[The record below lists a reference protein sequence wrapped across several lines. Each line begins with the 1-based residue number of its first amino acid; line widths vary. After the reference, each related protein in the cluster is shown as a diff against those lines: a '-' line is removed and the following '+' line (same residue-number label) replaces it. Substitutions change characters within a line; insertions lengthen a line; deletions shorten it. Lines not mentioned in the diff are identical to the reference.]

1 MMTAVG
7 VLGEKSATIRQAS
20 SNVVS
25 LAGGRMR
32 FCEVSGQTKR
42 RKRNQGGFPMARTR
56 LLPLLLA
63 GLASLM
69 IAGVALAKSDTARAF
84 TFTTTLSGAEEVNA
98 AGVPNQGDLGGS
110 GTATLTLNPGQKTI
124 CYTITLVGITPN
136 VDDTP
141 FAAHIHEA
149 PAGVNGPVVVPLG
162 PLSLGTTLGC
172 VPAESRTIAGII
184 ADPTGYYV
192 NVHNTEFPGG
202 ALRGQLGD

>member
-1 MMTAVG
+1 
-7 VLGEKSATIRQAS
+7 
-20 SNVVS
+20 
-25 LAGGRMR
+25 MR

-42 RKRNQGGFPMARTR
+42 RKRNQGGFPMARSR

-63 GLASLM
+63 GLASLV
-69 IAGVALAKSDTARAF
+69 IAGVALAKSDNARMF

-98 AGVPNQGDLGGS
+98 AGVPNQGDPDGS
-110 GTATLTLNPGQKTI
+110 GTATLTFNPGQKAI
-124 CYTITLVGITPN
+124 CYTITLAGITPN
-136 VDDTP
+136 ADGTP

-162 PLSLGTTLGC
+162 PLSLGTTSGC

>member
-1 MMTAVG
+1 
-7 VLGEKSATIRQAS
+7 
-20 SNVVS
+20 
-25 LAGGRMR
+25 
-32 FCEVSGQTKR
+32 
-42 RKRNQGGFPMARTR
+42 MARSR

-98 AGVPNQGDLGGS
+98 AGDPDGS
-110 GTATLTLNPGQKTI
+110 GTATLSFNPGQKTI
-124 CYTITLVGITPN
+124 CFTITVANIDGSTFP
-136 VDDTP
+136 
-141 FAAHIHEA
+141 AHIHEA

-162 PLSLGTTLGC
+162 SLSLGTTFGC